1 MASSHPSPE
10 PLPRLPECVV
20 GRSWGQEAGIV
31 GQSRGRES
39 GAEVEAASLLRAA
52 LATHPFSRDKGT
64 EALQWLL
71 FSQTVVLA
79 GGGGVE
85 GGVGPVG

>member
-1 MASSHPSPE
+1 MS
-10 PLPRLPECVV
+10 
-20 GRSWGQEAGIV
+20 GQGKGLEG
-31 GQSRGRES
+31 

-64 EALQWLL
+64 EVLQWLL
-71 FSQTVVLA
+71 FSQTAVPA

-85 GGVGPVG
+85 AGAGPVGLGAAAHSDLA

>member
-1 MASSHPSPE
+1 M
-10 PLPRLPECVV
+10 
-20 GRSWGQEAGIV
+20 
-31 GQSRGRES
+31 
-39 GAEVEAASLLRAA
+39 EAASFLRAA

-71 FSQTVVLA
+71 FSQTAVPA

-85 GGVGPVG
+85 GGWVCRVRGGCTL